1 MPHIM
6 IHTPY
11 FTFTNYTVALHTS
24 VQGTDYDGDDTGD
37 NECDEMK

>member
-1 MPHIM
+1 M

-11 FTFTNYTVALHTS
+11 STFTNYTVALHTS
-24 VQGTDYDGDDTGD
+24 VQGTDYDNGDDNGD